1 MFFYWAWFWCNKE
14 GTVDVVC
21 PISITLFFLVL
32 LLLLTQS
39 LDMIDDEVSYLRGV
53 WCLVWF
59 ELAFFSLQH
68 YKNTVWG
75 RKDRTSLRLSKRCSW
90 IQRLSPLQGPSFISR
105 SHQLA
110 CFILSCIRFI
120 LSCIRCL
127 PLSLHPPLF
136 STLQVTLQGNSCLS
150 SEPYHDF
157 IFSQLSGSRY
167 SPASAQITG
176 IVDNRQSLKFTMS
189 LLLNNA
195 TY

>member
-1 MFFYWAWFWCNKE
+1 M
-14 GTVDVVC
+14 C
-21 PISITLFFLVL
+21 PISVTLFFLVL

-110 CFILSCIRFI
+110 SSI

-157 IFSQLSGSRY
+157 IFSQLSGSRH
-167 SPASAQITG
+167 SPASAQIKG
-176 IVDNRQSLKFTMS
+176 IVDSRQSLKFTMS
-189 LLLNNA
+189 FLLNNA
-195 TY
+195 TYYCLV